1 MMVAWIKVMAI
12 NMKTWADFDYIL
24 EKELT
29 GLDNKVTMGMV
40 VRERAESWMIQGFD
54 LNNRVD
60 IAPICD
66 VR

>member
-40 VRERAESWMIQGFD
+40 VRERAES
-54 LNNRVD
+54 
-60 IAPICD
+60 
-66 VR
+66 